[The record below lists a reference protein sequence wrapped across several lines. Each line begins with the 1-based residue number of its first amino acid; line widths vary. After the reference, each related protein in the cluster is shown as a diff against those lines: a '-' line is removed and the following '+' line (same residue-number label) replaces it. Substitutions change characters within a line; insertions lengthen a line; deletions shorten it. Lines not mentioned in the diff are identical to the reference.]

1 MTYTALTRTITGI
14 TLNAITSE
22 EIGSLLS
29 FVIGTA
35 TYSSTIASVTADT
48 DTTVILNP
56 AATLPVTDGTVISFE
71 LAVVYN
77 NAVDIITLNGL
88 KKYLGMTDVSKDALL
103 SEWITLLSR
112 LVENKLVQP
121 VQPIAI
127 EEILNGDM
135 SNRIYLEKGRII
147 ALVGADEA
155 TRLSNLQYRIL
166 ATDSW
171 TNLLTDESFIYIEV
185 NNWFIELLDY
195 NQFPIGRKNIRVNY
209 TAGFSPIP
217 SDIIKMIYE
226 MIQVMLDE
234 SAAGQWPRL
243 GMQTQNRGGSG
254 TTVGDT
260 FIDMEPRWQKI
271 IDRYKKII

>member
-48 DTTVILNP
+48 DTTVILD
-56 AATLPVTDGTVISFE
+56 ASATLPVADGTVISFE

>member
-1 MTYTALTRTITGI
+1 M
-14 TLNAITSE
+14 
-22 EIGSLLS
+22 
-29 FVIGTA
+29 
-35 TYSSTIASVTADT
+35 
-48 DTTVILNP
+48 
-56 AATLPVTDGTVISFE
+56 
-71 LAVVYN
+71 
-77 NAVDIITLNGL
+77 
-88 KKYLGMTDVSKDALL
+88 
-103 SEWITLLSR
+103 
-112 LVENKLVQP
+112 
-121 VQPIAI
+121 
-127 EEILNGDM
+127 
-135 SNRIYLEKGRII
+135 
-147 ALVGADEA
+147 
-155 TRLSNLQYRIL
+155 
-166 ATDSW
+166 
-171 TNLLTDESFIYIEV
+171 